1 MINTGNRSD
10 RIHEAAVKST
20 RAPVFGLI
28 YALELPFLGLVFTGK
43 QLNESEN

>member
-1 MINTGNRSD
+1 MINTGNHSD
-10 RIHEAAVKST
+10 RIHKGAVKST

-28 YALELPFLGLVFTGK
+28 YALELLFLGSVFTGK